1 MCSMLTCFKFCPTA
15 GPFIIACNNDE
26 VYLTVNKEEG
36 YTIEGT
42 INIAKASPFHI
53 VPSDGSHPSEFMIV
67 YHGEKNSEGRR
78 LLRRGSSSLTSL
90 FHQTIRPMPR
100 YLNAEVSTMGRNPGP
115 LQLSMHVDES
125 SARLVLQ
132 SRVKSRK
139 HRTVVDNSPWVSG
152 REVYSIRCARRR
164 LKREG
169 YLCMKFKPGRENRP
183 AYCTSI
189 VPSVNGQKEEN
200 TFMLF
205 RLLPVSIRQQLLPTV
220 TDENSDGGSDEEE
233 QRKGRTELEE
243 LSKQYRR
250 YSEWNVTSNQ

>member
-1 MCSMLTCFKFCPTA
+1 MLTCFEFSHTA

-36 YTIEGT
+36 YSIEGT

-67 YHGEKNSEGRR
+67 YHGEKSSERRR
-78 LLRRGSSSLTSL
+78 LLRRGTSSLTSL
-90 FHQTIRPMPR
+90 FHQVIRPMPR

-115 LQLSMHVDES
+115 LRLSMHVDES

-132 SRVKSRK
+132 NRVKSRK
-139 HRTVVDNSPWVSG
+139 HRAVVDNNPWVSG

-169 YLCMKFKPGRENRP
+169 YLCVKFKPGRENKP
-183 AYCTSI
+183 AYSTCI
-189 VPSVNGQKEEN
+189 VPSISGHSEEN
-200 TFMLF
+200 KFMLF
-205 RLLPVSIRQQLLPTV
+205 RLLPVSIRQQLQPT
-220 TDENSDGGSDEEE
+220 ENGDIGSDEEE
-233 QRKGRTELEE
+233 QRKGREELEE
-243 LSKQYRR
+243 LNKQYHH
-250 YSEWNVTSNQ
+250 YSEWHAASSHQ